1 MEFNYW
7 NFKMKH
13 YEDNFAHDNIPSQDL
28 QPDYVFLDLP
38 QFQRPEMLNCVDQ
51 LLDNH
56 IKKGRGNNVCL
67 RTLEETWTY
76 QDLYEKAN
84 QIAHVLVD
92 DLGLQ
97 SGNRVIIRSAN
108 NPMMVACWFAI
119 LKAGGI
125 VVATMP
131 LLRSKELTT
140 IINCAEISHAI
151 CDSELSEEM
160 NLVISD
166 FLQEVSFFRNGSVP
180 KFGDSG
186 LEQLMATKPIT
197 FDNFHSKAESVALIG
212 FTSGTTGLPKMT
224 AHYHKDLLNICE
236 AFPNYSLQ
244 PKQNDV
250 FTGSPPIGF
259 TFGLGG
265 LVLFPMYFGASTFL
279 IEKPSPDLLLQAIQ
293 DYKITICFTAP
304 TAWRII
310 TTKVNEFDISSLRKC
325 VSAGETLP
333 LKVWQDW
340 YETTGLKIIDGIGA
354 TELLHIFISSNE
366 TNIKPGATGLA
377 ITGYEAKIID
387 TNGNEV
393 PRNQAGRLAVRGITG
408 CKYLNREEKQ
418 KEYVENGW
426 NLTGDIF
433 RQDEEG
439 YFWFVARGDDMI
451 ISSGYNIA
459 AIEVESVLLTHEE
472 ILECAVVGLPDEERG
487 MLVCAHIV
495 LKEKSKATNEFKY
508 HIQQWFKEV
517 AAPYKYPRVIYFAE
531 ALPKTETG
539 KIQRFKLK

>member
-1 MEFNYW
+1 
-7 NFKMKH
+7 MKH
-13 YEDNFAHDNIPSQDL
+13 YEDNFAHNNLPNQDL
-28 QPDYVFLDLP
+28 MPDYSFLDLP
-38 QFQRPEMLNCVDQ
+38 QFQRPEMLNCVHR
-51 LLDNH
+51 LLDYH
-56 IKKGRGNNVCL
+56 IENGNGNNICI
-67 RTLEETWTY
+67 RTFSETWTY
-76 QDLYEKAN
+76 QDVYEKSN

-92 DLGLQ
+92 DLGLK
-97 SGNRVIIRSAN
+97 SGNRVLIRSAN

-131 LLRSKELTT
+131 LLRAKELTT
-140 IINCAEISHAI
+140 IIDCAEISHTI

-160 NLVISD
+160 NLVKSN
-166 FLQEVSFFRNGSVP
+166 FLKKKIYFRNSP
-180 KFGDSG
+180 EASG
-186 LEQLMATKPIT
+186 LEKLMVSKPKT
-197 FDNFHSKAESVALIG
+197 FSNYHSKSDSIALIG

-224 AHYHKDLLNICE
+224 SHYHKDILNICE
-236 AFPNYSLQ
+236 AFPQYSLQ
-244 PKQNDV
+244 PTSTDI
-250 FTGSPPIGF
+250 FTGSPPLGF

-279 IEKPSPDLLLQAIQ
+279 IEKPSPDILLQAIQ
-293 DYKITICFTAP
+293 DHKITICFTAP

-340 YETTGLKIIDGIGA
+340 YDATNLKIIDGIGA
-354 TELLHIFISSNE
+354 TEMLHIFISSNE
-366 TNIKPGATGLA
+366 ENMKPGATGVA

-387 TNGNEV
+387 TNGNELQ
-393 PRNQAGRLAVRGITG
+393 RNEPGRLAVRGITG
-408 CKYLNREEKQ
+408 CKYLNREDKQ

-426 NLTGDIF
+426 NITGDIF
-433 RQDEEG
+433 RQDEDG
-439 YFWFVARGDDMI
+439 FFWFVARGDDMI

-459 AIEVESVLLTHEE
+459 AIEVESVLLTHED

-495 LKEKSKATNEFKY
+495 LKDKSNATDVMKNR
-508 HIQQWFKEV
+508 IQHWFKEV
-517 AAPYKYPRVIYFAE
+517 AAPYKYPRIINFVEY
-531 ALPKTETG
+531 LPKTETG

>member
-1 MEFNYW
+1 MT
-7 NFKMKH
+7 
-13 YEDNFAHDNIPSQDL
+13 DNFAHDNLPSQNL

-38 QFQRPEMLNCVDQ
+38 QFQRPEILNCVEK

-56 IKKGRGNNVCL
+56 IKEGRGNNICI
-67 RTLEETWTY
+67 RTFEETWTY
-76 QDLYEKAN
+76 QDLYDKAN

-92 DLGLQ
+92 DLGLK
-97 SGNRVIIRSAN
+97 SGNRVLLRSAN
-108 NPMMVACWFAI
+108 NPMMVACWFAV

-140 IINCAEISHAI
+140 IIDCAEISHVF
-151 CDSELSEEM
+151 CDIDLADEMHLIKSEYLKSVCYNGNSHLEE
-160 NLVISD
+160 
-166 FLQEVSFFRNGSVP
+166 
-180 KFGDSG
+180 
-186 LEQLMATKPIT
+186 LMHNKSKT
-197 FDNFHSKAESVALIG
+197 FSNYHSKADSIALIG

-224 AHYHKDLLNICE
+224 AHYHKDILNICE

-244 PKQNDV
+244 PTPDDI
-250 FTGSPPIGF
+250 FTGSPPLGF

-279 IEKPSPDLLLQAIQ
+279 LEKPTPEHLLQAIQ
-293 DYKITICFTAP
+293 EFKITICFTAP

-310 TTKVNEFDISSLRKC
+310 TTKVHDFDISSLRKC

-333 LKVWQDW
+333 LKVWEDW
-340 YETTGLKIIDGIGA
+340 YNATGIKIIDGIGA
-354 TELLHIFISSNE
+354 TEMLHIFISSNE
-366 TNIKPGATGLA
+366 ANMKPGATGKA

-387 TNGNEV
+387 KNGNEV
-393 PRNQAGRLAVRGITG
+393 ATNEPGRLAVRGITG
-408 CKYLNREEKQ
+408 CKYLNRIDKQ
-418 KEYVENGW
+418 IEYVQYGW

-459 AIEVESVLLTHEE
+459 AIEVESVLLNHEE

-495 LKEKSKATNEFKY
+495 LKEKSKATDNMKN
-508 HIQQWFKEV
+508 HIQHWFKEV
-517 AAPYKYPRVIYFAE
+517 AAPYKYPRVIYFTE

>member
-1 MEFNYW
+1 
-7 NFKMKH
+7 MKH
-13 YEDNFAHDNIPSQDL
+13 FDDNFAHNSIPSIDL
-28 QPDYVFLDLP
+28 QPTYL
-38 QFQRPEMLNCVDQ
+38 QGKYETEMLNCVER
-51 LLDNH
+51 LLDAH
-56 IKKGRGNNVCL
+56 IQSGHGNAPCL
-67 RTLEETWTY
+67 RSFEETWTY

-84 QIAHVLVD
+84 QIAHVLID

-97 SGNRVIIRSAN
+97 SGNRVLLRSAN
-108 NPMMVACWFAI
+108 NPMMVACWFAV

-140 IINCAEISHAI
+140 IIDCAEISIAL
-151 CDSELSEEM
+151 CDKELEEEIH
-160 NLVISD
+160 LVKSS
-166 FLQEVSFFRNGSVP
+166 FLQKTCFYGNAQ
-180 KFGDSG
+180 
-186 LEQLMATKPIT
+186 LEQLMASKPKI
-197 FDNFHSKAESVALIG
+197 FDNFHSKADSVALIG

-224 AHYHKDLLNICE
+224 AHYHKDILNICE
-236 AFPNYSLQ
+236 AFPAYSLQ
-244 PKQNDV
+244 PTANDI

-279 IEKPSPDLLLQAIQ
+279 IEKPTPDILLQAIQ
-293 DYKITICFTAP
+293 DHKITICFTAP

-310 TTKVNEFDISSLRKC
+310 TTKVKDYDISSLRKC

-333 LKVWQDW
+333 LKVWEDW
-340 YETTGLKIIDGIGA
+340 YNATGLKIIDGIGA
-354 TELLHIFISSNE
+354 TEMLHIFISSNE
-366 TNIKPGATGLA
+366 ENMKPGATGVA
-377 ITGYEAKIID
+377 ISGYEAKIID
-387 TNGNEV
+387 SNGNEV
-393 PRNQAGRLAVRGITG
+393 SRNEPGRLAVRGITG
-408 CKYLNREEKQ
+408 CKYLNRTEKQ
-418 KEYVENGW
+418 QEYVQNGW
-426 NLTGDIF
+426 NITGDIF
-433 RQDEEG
+433 KQDEDG

-472 ILECAVVGLPDEERG
+472 ILECAVVGLPDDERG

-495 LKEKSKATNEFKY
+495 LKDKAKATDNMKN
-508 HIQQWFKEV
+508 HIQHWFKEV
-517 AAPYKYPRVIYFAE
+517 AAPYKYPRVIYFTE